1 MTAMK
6 HCRHTPR
13 GEKTRTED
21 KIELRDFNASDKESG
36 QHYVSFCYP
45 LRNFSKSYLSR
56 ELTTSYQS
64 VMEREGFINFY
75 VTPQFHEH
83 FMEPYFHN
91 HSLIPLC
98 LKHDYA
104 NDTEYKLVM
113 QVAQNDTSDL
123 SKIRGRRTMRVASVT
138 ISAKNSTESTP
149 LVYDKNASTCGPK
162 FSKERLSHYTAYFKN
177 TRNSEDNYELA
188 DD

>member
-21 KIELRDFNASDKESG
+21 KIELRDFDASDKESG
-36 QHYVSFCYP
+36 QQYVSFCYP
-45 LRNFSKSYLSR
+45 PRNFSKSYLSR
-56 ELTTSYQS
+56 ELTTSYQLD
-64 VMEREGFINFY
+64 MKHEEFIKFYGKPQSPYSIGMIKAPFANTEY
-75 VTPQFHEH
+75 VTLRGGY
-83 FMEPYFHN
+83 PYKSTDRAGWIVHN
-91 HSLIPLC
+91 NADFSSLKNRAGKTIHL
-98 LKHDYA
+98 
-104 NDTEYKLVM
+104 
-113 QVAQNDTSDL
+113 
-123 SKIRGRRTMRVASVT
+123 T
-138 ISAKNSTESTP
+138 ISTKSNTASGQLMDS
-149 LVYDKNASTCGPK
+149 KNASTCGPK